1 MTIQNQQGP
10 RDWKT
15 TQNETIQSKTTAKYF
30 QCFFLFTIYATQGPK
45 TRRLSFST
53 FLLNHILPC
62 ICFTILFTVSKYLVS
77 NLSYTHLIKTIKNVK
92 KTNKTFNIFRVIII
106 VRNHY
111 FIIQKLSSIIKGF
124 ILYQIKQTASK
135 SGYNFTTYGKF
146 MHTS

>member
-1 MTIQNQQGP
+1 MKPSSQKLLQNSFSVSFYLP
-10 RDWKT
+10 YMRHR
-15 TQNETIQSKTTAKYF
+15 
-30 QCFFLFTIYATQGPK
+30 GPK
-45 TRRLSFST
+45 PVVCRFQL

-77 NLSYTHLIKTIKNVK
+77 NLSYTHLIRTIKNVK